1 LGSSKALLAK
11 RQGLTRSHKVNRDE
25 DLCFASTNNS
35 SDVKQDIRYAFRMLR
50 KQPGF
55 GTIAIL
61 TLALGIGANTAIFSI
76 VNAVLLRPLPYRD
89 ADRIMVLNE
98 SSGPG
103 QDYSVALPDY
113 FDWRNDNTVFEHLA
127 ATHKES
133 RNLSGIPGRDPERVS
148 CASVTRNFFN
158 VVGVSPETGRIFSE
172 DEDKVGAPPV
182 VVISDRLWQR
192 AFNRDPGLL
201 GRSIT
206 LHDQNFTVI
215 GVMPP
220 QITSPQDT
228 DAWFSIMRRSNNPAW
243 MDRSHHPMIFVWG
256 KLKPGVTVDR
266 ARVEMKMIAARL
278 ERTYPETNGKVYAV
292 VTPLLENLV
301 GKYRTNLGLLLG
313 AVGLVLLIAC
323 ANLANLFAAR
333 GAARAREFAIH
344 AAVGATRGQIVKK
357 LLIESFVIALLG
369 GALGFFLA
377 IWVRDGL
384 IALSPGNVSRF
395 HQISFDL
402 PVLGFTFLVAS
413 LTTMLFGL
421 WPAWHTSQ
429 ADIQLA
435 LKAGS
440 AGSGDPPS
448 AKRARDWLV
457 VSEIALTLTLLVAA
471 GLVLKSFSHL
481 QSLLLGY
488 EPRALFTARFE
499 LPWQKYNDRD
509 KINTFAKAL
518 LDKVRSLPGVQNAA
532 VSSNGPLMGGW
543 QTGFWR
549 EENQRPQ
556 PSDMLN
562 SDLEVVGGDYFS
574 TLKVP
579 LLRGRAFN
587 ERDTKD
593 SPRVIIIDQA
603 MAEQYFPGEN
613 PIGKRLGVDPG
624 NDNESYVMSE
634 IVGVVAR
641 MRFHAVDEMAPL
653 PVIYCSLGQAQRTSL
668 TLFVRSTMASTAL
681 ERAVRDAVTSIDS
694 SLPVFDAR
702 PMTDRVRETWGAQR
716 LLSFLFSVFAGLAL
730 VLATIGLYGLL
741 AYTTLK
747 RVPEIGIRL
756 ALGARPAQIRALI
769 LSHGIQLLLIGSA
782 IGLVAAFGLSRAL
795 QSVLFEVKG
804 IDPRIYLG
812 VGLILFGATLLAAW
826 IPARRASRVDPIVA
840 LHTE

>member
-1 LGSSKALLAK
+1 
-11 RQGLTRSHKVNRDE
+11 
-25 DLCFASTNNS
+25 
-35 SDVKQDIRYAFRMLR
+35 MLR

-55 GTIAIL
+55 SVIAIL

-76 VNAVLLRPLPYRD
+76 VNAVLLRPLPYPD

-127 ATHKES
+127 CTHKES
-133 RNLSGIPGRDPERVS
+133 RNLSGVPGREPERIS

-158 VVGVSPETGRIFSE
+158 IIGLPPKIGRTFRE

-182 VVISDRLWQR
+182 VVISDRLWR
-192 AFNRDPGLL
+192 RVFNADPSVL

-220 QITSPQDT
+220 QVTSPQDS
-228 DAWFSIMRRSNNPAW
+228 DVWMSMMRRSNNPVW
-243 MDRSHHPMIFVWG
+243 MQRFIHPMIYVWG
-256 KLKPGVTVDR
+256 KLKPGVTLEQ
-266 ARVEMKMIAARL
+266 ARSEMKTIAARL
-278 ERTYPETNGKVYAV
+278 EKTYPETNGKETAI

-301 GKYRTNLGLLLG
+301 GKYRINLTLLLG

-333 GAARAREFAIH
+333 GAARAREFAIQ

-357 LLIESFVIALLG
+357 LLIESFVIALTG
-369 GALGFFLA
+369 GALGFFMA
-377 IWVRDGL
+377 VWVRDGL
-384 IALSPGNVSRF
+384 IALSPGEVSRF
-395 HQISFDL
+395 QQISFDL
-402 PVLGFTFLVAS
+402 PVLGFTFLIAS

-421 WPAWHTSQ
+421 WPAWQ
-429 ADIQLA
+429 ASHANVQLA

-457 VSEIALTLTLLVAA
+457 ISEIALTLTLLVAA
-471 GLVLKSFSHL
+471 GLVLKSFLRL
-481 QSLLLGY
+481 QSLSLGY
-488 EPRALFTARFE
+488 EPRVLFTARFE

-509 KINTFAKAL
+509 KVNTFAKAL
-518 LDKVRSLPGVQNAA
+518 LDKVRGLPGVQNAA

-549 EENQRPQ
+549 EENPRPQ

-624 NDNESYVMSE
+624 NDNESHVMSE

-668 TLFVRSTMASTAL
+668 TLFVRSTMASAAL

-694 SLPVFDAR
+694 SMPVFDAR
-702 PMTDRVRETWGAQR
+702 PMSDRVRETWGAQR

-769 LSHGIQLLLIGSA
+769 LSHGMQLLLIGSV
-782 IGLVAAFGLSRAL
+782 IGLVAAFGLSRVL

-804 IDPRIYLG
+804 IDSRIYLG
-812 VGLILFGATLLAAW
+812 VGFILFGATLVAAW

>member
-1 LGSSKALLAK
+1 
-11 RQGLTRSHKVNRDE
+11 
-25 DLCFASTNNS
+25 
-35 SDVKQDIRYAFRMLR
+35 
-50 KQPGF
+50 
-55 GTIAIL
+55 
-61 TLALGIGANTAIFSI
+61 
-76 VNAVLLRPLPYRD
+76 
-89 ADRIMVLNE
+89 
-98 SSGPG
+98 
-103 QDYSVALPDY
+103 
-113 FDWRNDNTVFEHLA
+113 
-127 ATHKES
+127 
-133 RNLSGIPGRDPERVS
+133 
-148 CASVTRNFFN
+148 
-158 VVGVSPETGRIFSE
+158 
-172 DEDKVGAPPV
+172 
-182 VVISDRLWQR
+182 
-192 AFNRDPGLL
+192 
-201 GRSIT
+201 
-206 LHDQNFTVI
+206 
-215 GVMPP
+215 
-220 QITSPQDT
+220 
-228 DAWFSIMRRSNNPAW
+228 MRRSNNPVW
-243 MDRSHHPMIFVWG
+243 MQRFIHPMIYVWG
-256 KLKPGVTVDR
+256 KLKPGMTLEQ
-266 ARVEMKMIAARL
+266 ARTEMKGIAARL
-278 ERTYPETNGKVYAV
+278 EQAYPETNKQVSAV
-292 VTPLLENLV
+292 VMPLLENLV

-333 GAARAREFAIH
+333 GAARSREFAIH

-384 IALSPGNVSRF
+384 IALSPGDVSRF
-395 HQISFDL
+395 RQISFDL

-413 LTTMLFGL
+413 LTTVFFGL
-421 WPAWHTSQ
+421 WPAWHASH
-429 ADIQLA
+429 ADVQLA

-440 AGSGDPPS
+440 GGSGDPPS
-448 AKRARDWLV
+448 AKRVRDWLV
-457 VSEIALTLTLLVAA
+457 ISEIALTLTLLVAA
-471 GLVLKSFSHL
+471 GLVLKSFSRL
-481 QSLLLGY
+481 QSLSLGY
-488 EPRALFTARFE
+488 EPRALLTARFE

-518 LDKVRSLPGVQNAA
+518 LDKVRGLPGVQNAA

-549 EENQRPQ
+549 EENPRPQ

-562 SDLEVVGGDYFS
+562 SDLEVVVGDYFS

-587 ERDTKD
+587 KRDTKN

-641 MRFHAVDEMAPL
+641 MRFHAIDEMAPL

-668 TLFVRSTMASTAL
+668 TLFVRSTMASAAL

-694 SLPVFDAR
+694 SLPLFDAR
-702 PMTDRVRETWGAQR
+702 PMSDRVHETWGAQR
-716 LLSFLFSVFAGLAL
+716 LLSFLFSIFAGLAL

-741 AYTTLK
+741 AYITLK

-756 ALGARPAQIRALI
+756 ALGARPVQIRALI
-769 LSHGIQLLLIGSA
+769 LSHGMQLLLIGSV
-782 IGLVAAFGLSRAL
+782 IGLVAAFALSRVL

-840 LHTE
+840 LHAE

>member
-1 LGSSKALLAK
+1 MSNLRL
-11 RQGLTRSHKVNRDE
+11 
-25 DLCFASTNNS
+25 
-35 SDVKQDIRYAFRMLR
+35 AFRQLI
-50 KQPGF
+50 KNPAF
-55 GTIAIL
+55 SAVAIV

-76 VNAVLLRPLPYRD
+76 VNAVLLRPLPYPD

-113 FDWRNDNTVFEHLA
+113 FDWRNGNTVFEHLA

-133 RNLSGIPGRDPERVS
+133 RNLSGVPGREPERIS

-158 VVGVSPETGRIFSE
+158 IVGLPPKIGRTFSE
-172 DEDKVGAPPV
+172 DEDKVGAPSV

-192 AFNRDPGLL
+192 AFNRDPAVL

-206 LHDQNFTVI
+206 LHDQNYTVI
-215 GVMPP
+215 GVMPREV
-220 QITSPQDT
+220 TSPQDT
-228 DAWFSIMRRSNNPAW
+228 DVWLSMMRRSNNPVW
-243 MDRSHHPMIFVWG
+243 MQRFIHPMIFVWG
-256 KLKPGVTVDR
+256 KLKPGVTLEQ
-266 ARVEMKMIAARL
+266 ARTEMKGIAAQL
-278 ERTYPETNGKVYAV
+278 EKAYPETNKQEYAV

-333 GAARAREFAIH
+333 GAARSREFAIH

-357 LLIESFVIALLG
+357 LLIESFVVALLG

-384 IALSPGNVSRF
+384 IALSPGDVSRF
-395 HQISFDL
+395 QQISFDL

-413 LTTMLFGL
+413 LTTVLFGL
-421 WPAWHTSQ
+421 WPAWQ
-429 ADIQLA
+429 ASHADVQLA
-435 LKAGS
+435 LKTGS

-457 VSEIALTLTLLVAA
+457 ISEIALTLTLLVAA
-471 GLVLKSFSHL
+471 GLVLKSFSRL
-481 QSLLLGY
+481 QSLSIGY
-488 EPRALFTARFE
+488 ESRALFSARFE

-509 KINTFAKAL
+509 KINTFTKAL
-518 LDKVRSLPGVQNAA
+518 LDKVRGLPGVQNAA

-549 EENQRPQ
+549 EENPRPQ
-556 PSDMLN
+556 PSDMLS
-562 SDLEVVGGDYFS
+562 SDLEVVGGGYFS

-603 MAEQYFPGEN
+603 MAEQYFPGED

-624 NDNESYVMSE
+624 NDNENYVMSE

-641 MRFHAVDEMAPL
+641 MRFHAIDEMAPL

-668 TLFVRSTMASTAL
+668 TLFVRSTMASAAL

-694 SLPVFDAR
+694 SMAVFDSR
-702 PMTDRVRETWGAQR
+702 PMSDRVRETWGVQR

-730 VLATIGLYGLL
+730 LLATIGLYGLL

-747 RVPEIGIRL
+747 RVREIGIRL
-756 ALGARPAQIRALI
+756 ALGARPEQIRRLI
-769 LSHGIQLLLIGSA
+769 LSHGLQLVFIGSA
-782 IGLVAAFGLSRAL
+782 IGLAAALALSRAL
-795 QSVLFEVKG
+795 QSVLFEVNG

-812 VGLILFGATLLAAW
+812 VGLLLFGATLLASW
-826 IPARRASRVDPIVA
+826 IPARRASRVDPIIA
-840 LHTE
+840 LRSE

>member
-1 LGSSKALLAK
+1 
-11 RQGLTRSHKVNRDE
+11 
-25 DLCFASTNNS
+25 
-35 SDVKQDIRYAFRMLR
+35 MLR
-50 KQPGF
+50 KQPCF
-55 GTIAIL
+55 SVIAIL
-61 TLALGIGANTAIFSI
+61 TLTLGIGANTAIFSI
-76 VNAVLLRPLPYRD
+76 VNAVLLRPLPYPD
-89 ADRIMVLNE
+89 AERIMVLNE

-148 CASVTRNFFN
+148 CASVTRNVFS
-158 VVGVSPETGRIFSE
+158 VVGISPEIGRIFSD

-182 VVISDRLWQR
+182 VVISDRLWR
-192 AFNRDPGLL
+192 RVFNADPSVL

-220 QITSPQDT
+220 QVTSPQDS
-228 DAWFSIMRRSNNPAW
+228 DVWLSMMRRSNNPVW
-243 MDRSHHPMIFVWG
+243 MQRFIHPMIYVWG
-256 KLKPGVTVDR
+256 KLKPGVTLEQ
-266 ARVEMKMIAARL
+266 ARSEMKTIAARL
-278 ERTYPETNGKVYAV
+278 EKTYPDTNGKETAI

-301 GKYRTNLGLLLG
+301 GKYRINLTLLLG
-313 AVGLVLLIAC
+313 AVSLVLLIAC

-344 AAVGATRGQIVKK
+344 AAVGATRGQVVKK
-357 LLIESFVIALLG
+357 LLIESFAIALIG
-369 GALGFFLA
+369 GALGFFMA
-377 IWVRDGL
+377 VWVRDGL
-384 IALSPGNVSRF
+384 IALSPGEVSRF
-395 HQISFDL
+395 QQISFDL
-402 PVLGFTFLVAS
+402 PVLGFTFLIAS
-413 LTTMLFGL
+413 LTTVLFGL
-421 WPAWHTSQ
+421 WPAWQ
-429 ADIQLA
+429 ASHANVQLA

-457 VSEIALTLTLLVAA
+457 ISEIALTLTLLVAA
-471 GLVLKSFSHL
+471 GLVLKSFSRL
-481 QSLLLGY
+481 QSLSLGY

-518 LDKVRSLPGVQNAA
+518 LDKVRGLPGVQNAA

-549 EENQRPQ
+549 EENPRPQ

-562 SDLEVVGGDYFS
+562 SDLEVVVGDYFS

-641 MRFHAVDEMAPL
+641 LRFHAVDEMAPL
-653 PVIYCSLGQAQRTSL
+653 PVIYCSLGQTQRTSL
-668 TLFVRSTMASTAL
+668 TLFVRSAMASAAL

-694 SLPVFDAR
+694 SMPVFDAR
-702 PMTDRVRETWGAQR
+702 PMSDRVRETWGAQR

-769 LSHGIQLLLIGSA
+769 FSHGMQLLLIGSV
-782 IGLVAAFGLSRAL
+782 IGLFTAFALSRAL
-795 QSVLFEVKG
+795 QSMLFEVRG
-804 IDPRIYLG
+804 TDPKIYFG
-812 VGLILFGATLLAAW
+812 VGLILFAATLFASW

>member
-1 LGSSKALLAK
+1 MNYLRFAV
-11 RQGLTRSHKVNRDE
+11 RQLIKNP
-25 DLCFASTNNS
+25 
-35 SDVKQDIRYAFRMLR
+35 AFSAV
-50 KQPGF
+50 
-55 GTIAIL
+55 AII

-76 VNAVLLRPLPYRD
+76 VNAVLLRPLPYPD
-89 ADRIMVLNE
+89 AGRIMILNE

-133 RNLSGIPGRDPERVS
+133 RNLSGIPGRDPERIS

-158 VVGVSPETGRIFSE
+158 IVGLPPEIGRTFSE
-172 DEDKVGAPPV
+172 EEDKVGAPPV
-182 VVISDRLWQR
+182 VVISDRLWR
-192 AFNRDPGLL
+192 RVFNRDPSVL

-220 QITSPQDT
+220 QVTSPQDS
-228 DAWFSIMRRSNNPAW
+228 DVWLSMMRRSNNPVW
-243 MDRSHHPMIFVWG
+243 MQRFIHPMIYVWG
-256 KLKPGVTVDR
+256 KLKPGVTLEQ
-266 ARVEMKMIAARL
+266 ARTEMKGIAARL
-278 ERTYPETNGKVYAV
+278 EKAYPETNGKETAV

-344 AAVGATRGQIVKK
+344 AAVGATRGQIIKK
-357 LLIESFVIALLG
+357 LLIESFLIALLG

-377 IWVRDGL
+377 VWVREGL
-384 IALSPGNVSRF
+384 IALSPGDVSRF
-395 HQISFDL
+395 QQISFDL
-402 PVLGFTFLVAS
+402 RVLGFTFLIAS
-413 LTTMLFGL
+413 LTTVLFGL
-421 WPAWHTSQ
+421 WPAWQ
-429 ADIQLA
+429 ASHADVQLA

-440 AGSGDPPS
+440 SGSGDPPS

-457 VSEIALTLTLLVAA
+457 ISEIALTLTLLVAA
-471 GLVLKSFSHL
+471 GLVLKSFSRL
-481 QSLLLGY
+481 QSLSLGY
-488 EPRALFTARFE
+488 EPRTLFTGRFE
-499 LPWQKYNDRD
+499 LPWQRYNDRD
-509 KINTFAKAL
+509 KINTFAKTL
-518 LDKVRSLPGVQNAA
+518 LDKVRGLPGVQNAA

-549 EENQRPQ
+549 EENPRPQ
-556 PSDMLN
+556 PSDMLS

-579 LLRGRAFN
+579 LLRGRTFN
-587 ERDTKD
+587 ERDTKN
-593 SPRVIIIDQA
+593 SPRVVIIDQA

-624 NDNESYVMSE
+624 NDNESFVMSE

-641 MRFHAVDEMAPL
+641 MRFHAIDEMAPL

-668 TLFVRSTMASTAL
+668 TLFARSTMGSAAL
-681 ERAVRDAVTSIDS
+681 ERSIRDAVISIDS
-694 SLPVFDAR
+694 SLPTFDAR
-702 PMTDRVRETWGAQR
+702 PMLDRVQETWGAQR
-716 LLSFLFSVFAGLAL
+716 LLSFLFAIFAGLAL
-730 VLATIGLYGLL
+730 LLATIGLYGLL

-747 RVPEIGIRL
+747 RVREIGIRL
-756 ALGARPAQIRALI
+756 ALGARPAQIRVLV
-769 LSHGIQLLLIGSA
+769 LSHGMHLLLIGSA
-782 IGLVAAFGLSRAL
+782 IGLLAAFALSRAL

-812 VGLILFGATLLAAW
+812 VGLLLFGATLLASW
-826 IPARRASRVDPIVA
+826 IPARRAARVDPIIA
-840 LHTE
+840 LRTE